1 MLVLAFACWAL
12 FIGIIL
18 GIVWVIRKLCRLRH
32 AKSDGERLK
41 RRYTAGE
48 IGEEE
53 YESPKRDVI

>member
-1 MLVLAFACWAL
+1 MLVLALACWAL

-18 GIVWVIRKLCRLRH
+18 GIVWVIRKLFRLRH
-32 AKSDGERLK
+32 TKPDGEGLK

-53 YESPKRDVI
+53 YESMKQDVI